1 MGIQLSE
8 AEKAKLKE
16 GLIEILTP
24 INLAEEKQV
33 NIIFTSIIKV
43 LEANSRWIRIQH
55 EDLLALS
62 DRFDKRIPDGD
73 FRTNFGRIMV
83 RRICGNI
90 DREYFSETTIVRGWH
105 RELIN
110 DLRNTHHFHCD
121 RELTRALFELCQ
133 PFILAHKNA
142 AT

>member
-8 AEKAKLKE
+8 AEKAKLKA
-16 GLIEILTP
+16 GLIEILVP
-24 INLAEEKQV
+24 INLAEEKQI
-33 NIIFTSIIKV
+33 NIVFTSIIKV

-55 EDLLALS
+55 EDLVALS

-83 RRICGNI
+83 RRIRGNI

-110 DLRNTHHFHCD
+110 DLRNSHHFHCD